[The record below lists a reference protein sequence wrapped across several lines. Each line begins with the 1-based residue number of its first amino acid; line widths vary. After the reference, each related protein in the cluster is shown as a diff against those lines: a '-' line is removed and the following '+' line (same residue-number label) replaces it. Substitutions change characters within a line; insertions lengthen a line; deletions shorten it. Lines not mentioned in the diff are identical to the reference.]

1 MVKHRLELLI
11 GSKGVFKVN
20 ITVVGL
26 GYIGLPVGIKL
37 AESGFDVNGYEI
49 DEKRLD
55 DIKNKTFNSQE
66 NELYT
71 RYDEVKDKFFLTNE
85 LLESDIYIVTVQT
98 PINKHQKAELT
109 YVKKAF
115 ESLAKRIKKDD
126 LIILESTVPPNSNKE
141 FIEYLSKLS
150 NLKEDEFDY
159 AYCPETIQ
167 PGNVFKE
174 LESNSRVIGTTTEK
188 AFNRA
193 HQIYASITKG
203 KITRTSFLIA
213 EHVKIMQN
221 AYRDY
226 EIAFANALSIYCDEQ
241 SMNVF
246 ELIELIN
253 DHPRAKV
260 LSPGIGVGG
269 HCLPIDPL
277 FILEQNE
284 FEPIRLARKINDQ
297 KTNYALKKILD
308 LGVKDVII
316 FGATY
321 KPNSDDIRHSPSI
334 TLAKDLKQCG
344 VNVSFCE
351 PNIKED
357 YIEGFANIRFQE
369 AIVSKWL
376 IVIAQKHNYF
386 YDNKTRFESKNLL
399 DFVGLLE
406 LCCKKS
412 KQALR

>member
-1 MVKHRLELLI
+1 M
-11 GSKGVFKVN
+11 
-20 ITVVGL
+20 
-26 GYIGLPVGIKL
+26 
-37 AESGFDVNGYEI
+37 
-49 DEKRLD
+49 
-55 DIKNKTFNSQE
+55 
-66 NELYT
+66 
-71 RYDEVKDKFFLTNE
+71 
-85 LLESDIYIVTVQT
+85 
-98 PINKHQKAELT
+98 
-109 YVKKAF
+109 
-115 ESLAKRIKKDD
+115 
-126 LIILESTVPPNSNKE
+126 ESTVPPNSNKE

-167 PGNVFKE
+167 PGSVFKE

-203 KITRTSFLIA
+203 KITRTSLLIA

-253 DHPRAKV
+253 DHPRANV

-297 KTNYALKKILD
+297 KTSYALKKILD

-321 KPNSDDIRHSPSI
+321 KPNSDDLRHSPSI
-334 TLAKDLKQCG
+334 TLAKDLKKYG

-351 PNIKED
+351 PNITED
-357 YIEGFANIRFQE
+357 NIEGFANFSFQE
-369 AIVSKWL
+369 AMLNNWL
-376 IVIAQKHNYF
+376 FVIAQKHDYF
-386 YDNKTRFESKNLL
+386 YDNKICFERENGL
-399 DFVGLLE
+399 DFVGLL
-406 LCCKKS
+406 
-412 KQALR
+412 A